1 MVVGTAH
8 PTGLILDW
16 QTANVAASSE
26 DSFPMPASS
35 SPAATPSSEL
45 PPARRSIAP
54 WLIFLVLVLVPIVG
68 ISAFFGRRQLR
79 LRAAI
84 ADQGE
89 IATVLDSFI
98 TRLEAGDAE
107 GAEQFTT
114 MRGFGNQAA
123 RRQITEARLA
133 KPHLYRNYKSLEVS
147 DVQVKYERGFWSIR
161 PEINYIEARVSGAV
175 EYENGTRETFTSGLD
190 RHEDTWLVS
199 GLKIEETLAKA
210 KGADK

>member
-1 MVVGTAH
+1 
-8 PTGLILDW
+8 
-16 QTANVAASSE
+16 
-26 DSFPMPASS
+26 MPASS
-35 SPAATPSSEL
+35 SPAAKSSSEL

-68 ISAFFGRRQLR
+68 ISAFFGSRQLR

-98 TRLEAGDAE
+98 TRLEAGDAD

-114 MRGFGNQAA
+114 MRGFGDQAA

-133 KPHLYRNYKSLEVS
+133 KPHLYENYKSLEVS
-147 DVQVKYERGFWSIR
+147 DVRVKYENGFGSIR
-161 PEINYIEARVSGAV
+161 PAINYIEARVSGTV
-175 EYENGTRETFTSGLD
+175 DYENGTREKFTSVLD
-190 RHEDTWLVS
+190 RYEDTWLVS
-199 GLKIEETLAKA
+199 GLKIEETQAEKKA
-210 KGADK
+210 ADE

>member
-1 MVVGTAH
+1 
-8 PTGLILDW
+8 
-16 QTANVAASSE
+16 
-26 DSFPMPASS
+26 MPASS
-35 SPAATPSSEL
+35 SPAAKSSSEL

-68 ISAFFGRRQLR
+68 ISAFFGSRQLR

-114 MRGFGNQAA
+114 MRGFGDQAA
-123 RRQITEARLA
+123 RRQITESRLA
-133 KPHLYRNYKSLEVS
+133 KPHLYKNYKSLEVS
-147 DVQVKYERGFWSIR
+147 DVQVKYDSGFWSIR
-161 PEINYIEARVSGAV
+161 PQINYIDARASGAV
-175 EYENGTRETFTSGLD
+175 EYENGTRERFTSVLD
-190 RHEDTWLVS
+190 RHEDTWLVA
-199 GLKIEETLAKA
+199 GLKIEEPAA
-210 KGADK
+210 ERDAADQ

>member
-1 MVVGTAH
+1 
-8 PTGLILDW
+8 
-16 QTANVAASSE
+16 
-26 DSFPMPASS
+26 MPASS
-35 SPAATPSSEL
+35 SPAVTPSSEL

-54 WLIFLVLVLVPIVG
+54 RLIFLVLVLVPIVAIG
-68 ISAFFGRRQLR
+68 AFFGYRQMR

-114 MRGFGNQAA
+114 MRGFGDQAA

-133 KPHLYRNYKSLEVS
+133 KPRLYENYKSLEVS

-175 EYENGTRETFTSGLD
+175 EYENGTREKFTSGLD
-190 RHEDTWLVS
+190 RHEDTWLVA
-199 GLKIEETLAKA
+199 GLKIEEP
-210 KGADK
+210 GAEKDAPDH